1 MKKMTRI
8 DDALQLL
15 NSLIFFTIDGMVK
28 VSKETLFNIQTCLQ
42 NAQENIE
49 FLQLETK
56 LQQEELKQR
65 SHSEPVFVQNIE
77 TTTHQQQVNNAAVV
91 HANAETESALPKPI
105 IRPWEQLVHNKHRT
119 GLGYDKDLSFHIP
132 DYAKPI

>member
-65 SHSEPVFVQNIE
+65 SHFEHVFVKKIE

-91 HANAETESALPKPI
+91 HAHA
-105 IRPWEQLVHNKHRT
+105 
-119 GLGYDKDLSFHIP
+119 
-132 DYAKPI
+132 